1 MLFFLTKGGAKS
13 IILLVIKERLV
24 MSKKIRANLMLLLA
38 ALIWGSTFVAQTT
51 ASDTVEPF
59 TFLFSRSFLGFLF
72 LIPVICLFNL
82 KTNKGL
88 ANGEPKATLKPTK
101 ITLIA
106 GIICGV
112 ALTIASYSQQIG
124 ISLMT
129 DNASGKAGFITALYI
144 VFTPIFG
151 IILKRKVPKI
161 IALCVPIAT
170 LGFYLL
176 CIKSDFTVEIG
187 DLLTLL
193 CAIFFSFHI
202 LVIDYFMEK
211 GADPVKT
218 SCIQFLA
225 VGILS
230 LILAF
235 IFEKP
240 DFTNIWNAK
249 LEIMYAGFL
258 SSGIAYTL
266 QIMAQKDADPTSATL
281 LMSLE
286 SVFAVLSGWI
296 VLGET
301 LSLKE
306 LFGCLLVFIAVIL
319 AQVEIPIPKKKKE
332 QKGN

>member
-1 MLFFLTKGGAKS
+1 
-13 IILLVIKERLV
+13 
-24 MSKKIRANLMLLLA
+24 MSKKLKGNLMLLIA
-38 ALIWGSTFVAQTT
+38 ALIWGSTFVVQTT

-72 LIPVICLFNL
+72 LIPVILIFNVR
-82 KTNKGL
+82 KNKKL
-88 ANGEPKATLKPTK
+88 LPEEKKSSPLPNK
-101 ITLIA
+101 ITIIA
-106 GIICGV
+106 GVLCGV
-112 ALTIASYSQQIG
+112 VLTAASYCQQKG
-124 ISLMT
+124 ISLMV

-151 IILKRKVPKI
+151 VVLKRRIPKI
-161 IALCVPIAT
+161 VALCVPIAT

-176 CIKSDFTVEIG
+176 CIKSGFKLELG
-187 DLLTLL
+187 DLITLIS
-193 CAIFFSFHI
+193 AFFFTFHI
-202 LVIDYFMEK
+202 LIIDFFMEK

-218 SCIQFLA
+218 SCIQFLT
-225 VGILS
+225 VGIIS

-235 IFEKP
+235 IFESP
-240 DFTNIWNAK
+240 NFSTIWGAK

-266 QIMAQKDADPTSATL
+266 QIVAQKNTDPTSATL
-281 LMSLE
+281 IMSLE

-296 VLGET
+296 VLGEA

-319 AQVEIPIPKKKKE
+319 AQIPLPKLKSKKKKSD
-332 QKGN
+332 

>member
-1 MLFFLTKGGAKS
+1 
-13 IILLVIKERLV
+13 

-51 ASDTVEPF
+51 ASEMVEPF
-59 TFLFSRSFLGFLF
+59 TFLFSRSFIGFLF

-88 ANGEPKATLKPTK
+88 ANGEPKATLKPSK
-101 ITLIA
+101 ITIIA
-106 GIICGV
+106 GVFCGV
-112 ALTIASYSQQIG
+112 ALTIASYCQQIG

-151 IILKRKVPKI
+151 IILKRRVPKI

-176 CIKSDFTVEIG
+176 CIKSNFTIEIG
-187 DLLTLL
+187 DALTLL

-202 LVIDYFMEK
+202 LVIDYFMER
-211 GADPVKT
+211 GADPIKT
-218 SCIQFLA
+218 SCIQFLV
-225 VGILS
+225 VGVLS

-235 IFEKP
+235 IFETP
-240 DFTNIWNAK
+240 NFTAIWNAK
-249 LEIMYAGFL
+249 IEIMYAGFL

-266 QIMAQKDADPTSATL
+266 QILAQKDADPTSATL

-286 SVFAVLSGWI
+286 SVFAVLAGWL
-296 VLGET
+296 VLQES

-319 AQVEIPIPKKKKE
+319 AQIELPIPKKKKE
-332 QKGN
+332 QKGS